1 MSDTHYIDPM
11 TAPGPA
17 APSPHPSVP
26 GPPDGAAPPAVP
38 GPPDNAAPGPR
49 DGAAPPTVPGP
60 PPGPGVPNPPAG
72 PGVAPP
78 FAAPPVEGRRTRLWL
93 GLGAGALALTLCC
106 GGGGAAVLGLLVV
119 GAEAIDEQGRTVS
132 TNYYQAL
139 VEREYGAAYDQLC
152 ARVRQQESR
161 RGFERRAAS
170 GPQVNSFQVGEL
182 NQARLTVP
190 VEVTF
195 SGGDR
200 ERQLVNLEQNQQT
213 GALEVCGVS

>member
-1 MSDTHYIDPM
+1 MSDTHYIEPM

-26 GPPDGAAPPAVP
+26 GPQDGTAPPAAPGPAAGAAPPA
-38 GPPDNAAPGPR
+38 
-49 DGAAPPTVPGP
+49 VPGP

-93 GLGAGALALTLCC
+93 GLGAGAFALVLCC
-106 GGGGAAVLGLLVV
+106 GGGGAAVIGLLVTGV
-119 GAEAIDEQGRTVS
+119 QAIDEQGRAAS
-132 TNYYQAL
+132 TDYYQAL

-152 ARVRQQESR
+152 PQARQQMSR
-161 RGFERRAAS
+161 REFERRSAS
-170 GPQVNSFQVGEL
+170 APQVTSFQVGEVDQ
-182 NQARLTVP
+182 NDLTVS
-190 VEVTF
+190 VDVTL

-200 ERQLVNLEQNQQT
+200 DHQRVNLEQNQQT
-213 GALEVCGVS
+213 GQLEVCGVS